1 MTCVIIRRCKPC
13 TPHSLYSL
21 LDIYLGSTLSSPR
34 CMLFTA
40 SDPVDLLSFVF
51 QVAASGDPSASR
63 LRKLQMAN
71 IVNGREQ
78 KAGILLTTFAIAVIV
93 IKLSL
98 CIVEYIY
105 IKITIDVIH
114 NSMFDVIRSLPVND
128 YNTIAFHIILF
139 YTPITHNNT

>member
-1 MTCVIIRRCKPC
+1 
-13 TPHSLYSL
+13 
-21 LDIYLGSTLSSPR
+21 
-34 CMLFTA
+34 MLFTA
-40 SDPVDLLSFVF
+40 SDPVDLLGFVF

-98 CIVEYIY
+98 CIVKYIFFF
-105 IKITIDVIH
+105 K
-114 NSMFDVIRSLPVND
+114 NNWR
-128 YNTIAFHIILF
+128 NT
-139 YTPITHNNT
+139 